1 MSRIGR
7 KVLEIPKGISVQ
19 QSGHLL
25 SVDGPKGKEQIYI
38 NGKLKIDIKDGLLE
52 VVPED
57 KSIKTRSLWGLTRA
71 QIGNA
76 INGVANHFTKSL
88 KLTGVGFRAN
98 MKGKQLELQLG
109 FSHKILYDI
118 PEGIEI
124 KIDKQTTIIVSGHNK
139 QAVGQFAAEIR
150 SLRKPEPYKGKGVAY
165 SDEYIV
171 RKEGKKK

>member
-1 MSRIGR
+1 M
-7 KVLEIPKGISVQ
+7 
-19 QSGHLL
+19 
-25 SVDGPKGKEQIYI
+25 
-38 NGKLKIDIKDGLLE
+38 N
-52 VVPED
+52 
-57 KSIKTRSLWGLTRA
+57 RSLVNSA
-71 QIGNA
+71 IIGTNT
-76 INGVANHFTKSL
+76 GYEKTL
-88 KLTGVGFRAN
+88 ELTGVGFRAN

>member
-19 QSGHLL
+19 QSGQLL

-38 NGKLKIDIKDGLLE
+38 NGKLKVDVKDGLLE

-76 INGVANHFTKSL
+76 IKGVANHFTKSL